1 MPEKYCKYC
10 KTTLSAFYATGM
22 LGCPNCYRAF
32 EKELSPVLY
41 KLQGTDRHETG
52 AAPKI
57 RGIDKELLT
66 EYERLKKEREL
77 AGIEGRFS
85 DMAEFTH
92 DIFDIK
98 TELEKRGLL

>member
-10 KTTLSAFYATGM
+10 KTTLSDFYATGM

-85 DMAEFTH
+85 PC
-92 DIFDIK
+92 
-98 TELEKRGLL
+98 EKSRRAAFPHRTGTGR